1 MMGWLDYWFS
11 GFRWY
16 RKWCGGHWEK
26 WYMALVDG
34 EKWFSVERCFD
45 SGAER
50 PTPLCLGQP
59 IVCEDHPEWM
69 LIDHEDWR

>member
-1 MMGWLDYWFS
+1 
-11 GFRWY
+11 
-16 RKWCGGHWEK
+16 
-26 WYMALVDG
+26 MALVDG